1 MTDGVPS
8 PTPPTTPAT
17 LMQRAEARQKSYVGP
32 TLLVIVLS
40 LLLWLP
46 GLIANV
52 LFLLDARRQGRIA
65 QQTLPGTGC
74 LRVMLVGQILLGIGV
89 FALVYYALKAG
100 VLPP

>member
-1 MTDGVPS
+1 MR
-8 PTPPTTPAT
+8 
-17 LMQRAEARQKSYVGP
+17 RAQARQKSYVGS
-32 TLLVIVLS
+32 TILVILLS
-40 LLLWLP
+40 LLLILP

-74 LRVMLVGQILLGIGV
+74 LTIVLVVQIILGIGA

-100 VLPP
+100 ILPP